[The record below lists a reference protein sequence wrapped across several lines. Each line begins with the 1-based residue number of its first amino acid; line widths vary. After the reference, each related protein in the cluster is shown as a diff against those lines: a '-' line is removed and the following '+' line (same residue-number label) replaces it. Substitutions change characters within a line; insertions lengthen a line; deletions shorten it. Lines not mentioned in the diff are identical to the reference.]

1 MSFLRGNPAKS
12 AAKHEKRAREH
23 QTRGNEQKAADEWTA
38 AGRDYLKI
46 PNYARAYEAYIQA
59 AQFYLAVNDVNRETE
74 ALFAAIDAAIAANDF
89 EAAAG
94 ALTQVTRIGARK
106 KDNQLLLRAYAVQ
119 SIIHIAGNDLSK
131 AKESHHEALKIEK
144 RIGRKKATLPVY
156 QVASAFVDRFIEG
169 NTVPD
174 DQTLPNR
181 FDESAKVKQ
190 VIENLLALYDKTM
203 KTKLELV
210 LGKEE
215 VKIKERVTGHVAF
228 SFSIPIQVV
237 ETTLALP
244 SNIACLQ
251 DPKMPEKTQ
260 RKFKLSFTIEPRLP
274 GEFDVGPFTTL
285 LQAEHQQFIMKSN
298 AVPLKIIAAKPRLNV
313 TAEPTS
319 TPLSQEEFELVLRV
333 ENDSHGDASDVI
345 IVITLPPHLLLKTG
359 TLQKRIVTLHPQQH
373 VQFPLF
379 LIGTKAGNLEGIVK
393 CTYKGPSGRSQKIEE
408 KFSVKI
414 LPRLPKQKD

>member
-1 MSFLRGNPAKS
+1 M
-12 AAKHEKRAREH
+12 
-23 QTRGNEQKAADEWTA
+23 
-38 AGRDYLKI
+38 
-46 PNYARAYEAYIQA
+46 
-59 AQFYLAVNDVNRETE
+59 
-74 ALFAAIDAAIAANDF
+74 ANDF

-94 ALTQVTRIGARK
+94 ALTQVTRIGTRK

-119 SIIHIAGNDLSK
+119 SIIHVAGNDLAK

-169 NTVPD
+169 NIVPD

-181 FDESAKVKQ
+181 FNESENVKQ
-190 VIENLLALYDKTM
+190 VLTSLLTLYDKTM
-203 KTKLELV
+203 KSKLKLV

-215 VKIKERVTGHVAF
+215 VKIKERVTGHVTI

-251 DPKMPEKTQ
+251 DPKIPEKTQ
-260 RKFKLSFTIEPRLP
+260 RKFKISFAIEPRLP
-274 GEFDVGPFTTL
+274 GEFDVGPFTIL
-285 LQAEHQQFIMKSN
+285 LQAEHQQFLMKSN
-298 AVPLKIIAAKPRLNV
+298 TVPLKIIAAKPRLNV

-319 TPLSQEEFELVLRV
+319 TPRSQEEFELMLRV
-333 ENDSHGDASDVI
+333 ENDSHGDASDVTI
-345 IVITLPPHLLLKTG
+345 TITLPPHLLLKTG
-359 TLQKRIVTLHPQQH
+359 TLQKRIVTLYPQQH

-379 LIGTKAGNLEGIVK
+379 LIGTKAGNLEGIIK
-393 CTYKGPSGRSQKIEE
+393 CIYKGPSGRSRKIEE

-414 LPRLPKQKD
+414 LPRVPKQKD